1 MVARGKSLPKIIE
14 IENKMVEIKALL
26 KQKRPALSEDEIEEL
41 VVFLLNKTL
50 PYHLKNVSAQ
60 TINDA
65 VHRQRCSLKQNRQIL
80 DPEMFQNI

>member
-41 VVFLLNKTL
+41 VVFLFNPKLCL
-50 PYHLKNVSAQ
+50 DLKLSL
-60 TINDA
+60 TIT
-65 VHRQRCSLKQNRQIL
+65 
-80 DPEMFQNI
+80 